1 MAAVGYKGR
10 AMTEPPAE
18 LARVLDAAVAAARDD
33 AGGEPARYIPE
44 LANVD
49 LGLTAAAVVRC
60 DGSAA
65 QAGDVAHRFTL
76 QSSAKLLPLIGLLEE
91 RGSQAVFAKVGSEP
105 SGDSFSSLARI
116 DEHGPLPSN
125 PFDNAGAIA
134 LCSMLEG
141 NLEDR
146 IAWME
151 RWTERLYGVRLDI
164 HQRVMFSARRT
175 GARNRSIA
183 YLLKSNGVLDGDVE
197 RVLETYF
204 ALCSFE
210 ATVAEAARL
219 PAMLAHGGLAPGS
232 GERVGSRETAACVV
246 ALMATTGMY
255 DESGT
260 HLRETGLP
268 AKSGVSGVIVA
279 VAPRLGGIAVFGPR
293 VNAKGGSV
301 RGHRM
306 LRQLAR
312 SLDWHFAF

>member
-1 MAAVGYKGR
+1 
-10 AMTEPPAE
+10 
-18 LARVLDAAVAAARDD
+18 
-33 AGGEPARYIPE
+33 
-44 LANVD
+44 
-49 LGLTAAAVVRC
+49 GLTAAAVVLC
-60 DGSAA
+60 DGSFAA
-65 QAGDVAHRFTL
+65 AGDADHLFTL
-76 QSSAKLLPLIGLLEE
+76 QSSAKLVPLLGLLEE
-91 RGSQAVFAKVGSEP
+91 RGPEAVFAKVGSEP

-134 LCSMLEG
+134 LCSFLEG

-146 IAWME
+146 IGWIE
-151 RWTERLYGVRLDI
+151 RWAERLYGAPLDI
-164 HQRVMFSARRT
+164 HQRVMFSERRT
-175 GARNRSIA
+175 GDRNRSIA
-183 YLLKSNGVLDGDVE
+183 YLLKSNGVLEGRVDE
-197 RVLETYF
+197 VLETYF
-204 ALCSFE
+204 ALCSLE
-210 ATVAEAARL
+210 ATVKEAARL
-219 PAMLAHGGLAPGS
+219 PALLAHGGIAPG
-232 GERVGSRETAACVV
+232 GERVVSAETAATVV

-279 VAPRLGGIAVFGPR
+279 VAPRVGGLAVFGPR

-312 SLDWHFAF
+312 SLDWHFAR

>member
-1 MAAVGYKGR
+1 
-10 AMTEPPAE
+10 
-18 LARVLDAAVAAARDD
+18 
-33 AGGEPARYIPE
+33 GGEPARYIPE

-49 LGLTAAAVVRC
+49 LALTAAAGVRC

-65 QAGDVAHRFTL
+65 QAGDTEHRFTL

-91 RGSQAVFAKVGSEP
+91 RGLEAVFAKVGSEP

-134 LCSMLEG
+134 LCSLLEG

-151 RWTERLYGVRLDI
+151 RWAERLYGTRLDI
-164 HQRVMFSARRT
+164 HQRVMFSERRT
-175 GARNRSIA
+175 GDRNRSIA
-183 YLLKSNGVLDGDVE
+183 YLLKSNGVLEGDVD

-210 ATVAEAARL
+210 ATVVEAARL
-219 PAMLAHGGLAPGS
+219 PAMLAKGGVSPRS
-232 GERVGSRETAACVV
+232 GERIVSRETAACVV

-260 HLRETGLP
+260 YLRETGLP

-279 VAPRLGGIAVFGPR
+279 VAPRVGGIAVFGPR

-306 LRQLAR
+306 LRELAGT
-312 SLDWHFAF
+312 LGWHFAL